1 MNSIGNT
8 QPGTKYQRVNKDNW
22 HMKDVKEE
30 NTNVVKE
37 TDRETSLTYACK
49 TSLRS
54 GYQFVLT
61 STYLVINRGC
71 KLAHAHPI

>member
-1 MNSIGNT
+1 
-8 QPGTKYQRVNKDNW
+8 
-22 HMKDVKEE
+22 MKDVKEE
-30 NTNVVKE
+30 NTNVVNE

-61 STYLVINRGC
+61 STYLIINRGC
-71 KLAHAHPI
+71 MLAHAHPI